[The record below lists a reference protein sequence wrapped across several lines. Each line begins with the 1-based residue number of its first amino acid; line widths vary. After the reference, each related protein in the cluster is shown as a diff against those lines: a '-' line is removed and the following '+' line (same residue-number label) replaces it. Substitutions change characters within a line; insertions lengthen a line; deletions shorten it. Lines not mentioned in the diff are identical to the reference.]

1 MINLNRMEMVRNR
14 ARQLHKKYNLSVP
27 VNLDTVISSKNIA
40 LEYKENEFGIDGW
53 CELKT
58 AQPKIVINSEIWFEP
73 RRRFTLAHEIG
84 HICIPWHTGV
94 NCCVLNDPYVQIEE
108 QKLIDSQEEEA
119 NTFASELLMPTDW
132 LTSKF
137 DLDTKD
143 LKALINNIRNTANTS
158 IMASFYALAHVL
170 PNCNMFMI
178 RTNRDVVWRA
188 FFSDGFQGGVW
199 VSKVQEK
206 LFDQIS
212 IFKNNFSISIYEV
225 KHYKLL
231 PCPPKEVIRS
241 VYVKSGYSF
250 ENLLN
255 TLSDYEPIRLINHL
269 NTIINALDDK
279 YVVIVQLGDSYYRR
293 FYHPKTSIRIRV
305 DNDCD
310 VGECYQYIQ
319 TNFTEYGRIEMGQGG
334 CLLWVKEVPVELPIV
349 FAERNHKLLLKKIV
363 DDLIYGDQTERTH
376 WIQKINGIMSC
387 IYTETQRSTFT
398 KEEMYQKAKIRFE
411 TDPDLF
417 DFVQHSDF
425 ECYLQ
430 SKISS
435 LIKNGKK
442 I

>member
-40 LEYKENEFGIDGW
+40 LEYKENKFGIDGW

-170 PNCNMFMI
+170 PNGNMFMI

-188 FFSDGFQGGVW
+188 FFQMGFKEGYGYL
-199 VSKVQEK
+199 K
-206 LFDQIS
+206 
-212 IFKNNFSISIYEV
+212 FK
-225 KHYKLL
+225 
-231 PCPPKEVIRS
+231 
-241 VYVKSGYSF
+241 KSF
-250 ENLLN
+250 L
-255 TLSDYEPIRLINHL
+255 IRLVYL
-269 NTIINALDDK
+269 KIISVSPYMRL
-279 YVVIVQLGDSYYRR
+279 
-293 FYHPKTSIRIRV
+293 SIIS
-305 DNDCD
+305 C
-310 VGECYQYIQ
+310 CP
-319 TNFTEYGRIEMGQGG
+319 
-334 CLLWVKEVPVELPIV
+334 VPQ
-349 FAERNHKLLLKKIV
+349 KK
-363 DDLIYGDQTERTH
+363 
-376 WIQKINGIMSC
+376 
-387 IYTETQRSTFT
+387 
-398 KEEMYQKAKIRFE
+398 
-411 TDPDLF
+411 
-417 DFVQHSDF
+417 
-425 ECYLQ
+425 
-430 SKISS
+430 
-435 LIKNGKK
+435 
-442 I
+442 